1 MLVQMLWGFQ
11 FVECLKQFERKIS
24 FSMLSNILKMK
35 KNVMK
40 NSNIRPNAIM
50 QKAAEATG
58 VPLRTLQRL
67 SNANSE
73 SKKIKC
79 KKAKL
84 SRENFGKLDDFDLG
98 VVRRLIHQFYLRN
111 ESPTLDKILKEL
123 KEKMEFPY
131 GRSCLHK
138 LLKKIGFSF
147 KFRGKE
153 RLIYERSDI
162 IADIMHLRAITKFR
176 ENNPDQDIVYTDE
189 TWLNQ
194 GHRTKKEWVNVESL
208 KNLSRRQPGY
218 NDLTIEC
225 TKPSTGKGGRV
236 IISDAMTDKGL
247 VDGSLWI
254 FKADQGKKPNKKI
267 KKPSKDCNRQKEKEC
282 AKQENEEEK
291 MDESNSSEGIL
302 WQEDYHDSMNGDSYE
317 QYFANSLCTNVPQGS
332 LIVID
337 NAPYHSRND
346 ETYPISKWKKQ
357 QYIDWLKSKDIA
369 VPKKILRA
377 ELWTMCKQERDC
389 YPAKIVESIA
399 KNAGHETLCLPPH
412 HCQLNPIEMVWGVLK
427 NYVAT
432 ENKDM
437 TLKSVEELFRK
448 RHAELKDQPEFWKK
462 CVEKVKRIEE
472 DYRKSENQ
480 LIFKLKSCVLNYILI
495 A

>member
-1 MLVQMLWGFQ
+1 MASNASSDALGFPVRGMPKTVREKNII
-11 FVECLKQFERKIS
+11 FNVIKYFEDEKERYGKQKF
-24 FSMLSNILKMK
+24 
-35 KNVMK
+35 
-40 NSNIRPNAIM
+40 RPNAVM

-73 SKKIKC
+73 SNKIKC
-79 KKAKL
+79 KKAKV
-84 SRENFGKLDDFDLG
+84 SREKFGKLDDFDLG
-98 VVRRLIHQFYLRN
+98 VIRRLIHQFYLRN

-123 KEKMEFPY
+123 EEKMDFPY
-131 GRSCLHK
+131 GRSRLHK
-138 LLKKIGFSF
+138 LLKKMGFSF

-162 IADIMHLRAITKFR
+162 IAWRERYLRAIKKDT
-176 ENNPDQDIVYTDE
+176 VYTDE
-189 TWLNQ
+189 KWFNQ
-194 GHRTKKEWVNVESL
+194 GHRTKKKWVDVESL

-218 NDLTIEC
+218 NDLRIGC
-225 TKPSTGKGGRV
+225 TKPSTGKGGRL
-236 IISDAMTDKGL
+236 IINDAMTDKGP

-254 FKADQGKKPNKKI
+254 FKTDQGKKPNKKV
-267 KKPSKDCNRQKEKEC
+267 KKPSKDCNREKEKEC

-346 ETYPISKWKKQ
+346 ETYPVSRWKKQ

-369 VPKKILRA
+369 VLKKILRA
-377 ELWTMCKQERDC
+377 ELWTMCKEERYR
-389 YPAKIVESIA
+389 YPARIIEGIA
-399 KNAGHETLCLPPH
+399 KNAGYETLRLPRIIANSI
-412 HCQLNPIEMVWGVLK
+412 QSKWFGGSLK
-427 NYVAT
+427 I
-432 ENKDM
+432 M
-437 TLKSVEELFRK
+437 S
-448 RHAELKDQPEFWKK
+448 QPKI
-462 CVEKVKRIEE
+462 RI
-472 DYRKSENQ
+472 
-480 LIFKLKSCVLNYILI
+480 
-495 A
+495 